1 MELLCQKCVV
11 RPCSGTLPI
20 KKLTH
25 FRFYTVAQCWTWTP
39 WRQLK
44 ATTQGV
50 YTERRSTTRRQQYLV
65 LATKKWRARHHP
77 KARRAVIKCPLLN
90 TEIEEEVIHL
100 TNITT
105 QMVVGPQSTK
115 CQSLPQTHT
124 WPTMVTKMETHVLDL
139 CLPMATKCLVFL
151 QKKKT
156 KSWIEDIGGQRQ
168 NLFSVV

>member
-1 MELLCQKCVV
+1 MF
-11 RPCSGTLPI
+11 RYSTY
-20 KKLTH
+20 KKVDSFQVLH
-25 FRFYTVAQCWTWTP
+25 RRAVLDLDP
-39 WRQLK
+39 LK
-44 ATTQGV
+44 ATKGNA
-50 YTERRSTTRRQQYLV
+50 RRIHGTTIDYSTRQQYLV

-124 WPTMVTKMETHVLDL
+124 WPTMVTKMETHVLDPWF
-139 CLPMATKCLVFL
+139 LPMDTKCLE
-151 QKKKT
+151 QKKKKT
-156 KSWIEDIGGQRQ
+156 RSWTEDIGDQKQ
-168 NLFSVV
+168 NSFSVV

>member
-1 MELLCQKCVV
+1 MF
-11 RPCSGTLPI
+11 RYSTY
-20 KKLTH
+20 KKVDSFQVLH
-25 FRFYTVAQCWTWTP
+25 RRAVLDLDP
-39 WRQLK
+39 LK
-44 ATTQGV
+44 ATKGNNA
-50 YTERRSTTRRQQYLV
+50 RRIHGTTIDYSTRQQYLV